1 MQTFNS
7 DHFTVKT
14 LTTTNM
20 GKKKTEKTLQGPG
33 SIGYTLVRPANGLNF
48 PCILIMIYK
57 NAICTM
63 TSFYYFDQNPSGVSF
78 PVLIRDVILVG
89 ITK

>member
-20 GKKKTEKTLQGPG
+20 GKKKTEKNPTGSWIYRLHPCAPGQWFEFPMHPDHDLQK
-33 SIGYTLVRPANGLNF
+33 RHF
-48 PCILIMIYK
+48 H
-57 NAICTM
+57 
-63 TSFYYFDQNPSGVSF
+63 D
-78 PVLIRDVILVG
+78 DVILLLRPESFRG
-89 ITK
+89 FLSCAN